1 MIFIIDEYHV
11 AGVVF
16 LVLVFG
22 LIRLMSW
29 ADKD

>member
-16 LVLVFG
+16 IVMVFG
-22 LIRLMSW
+22 LLRLMSW
-29 ADKD
+29 ASKD

>member
-1 MIFIIDEYHV
+1 MMFIIDEYHV

>member
-16 LVLVFG
+16 LVIVFG
-22 LIRLMSW
+22 LLRLMSW
-29 ADKD
+29 ASKD

>member
-1 MIFIIDEYHV
+1 VIFIIDEYHV
-11 AGVVF
+11 FGVVF

>member
-1 MIFIIDEYHV
+1 MTVILNEYDV

-29 ADKD
+29 ASKD